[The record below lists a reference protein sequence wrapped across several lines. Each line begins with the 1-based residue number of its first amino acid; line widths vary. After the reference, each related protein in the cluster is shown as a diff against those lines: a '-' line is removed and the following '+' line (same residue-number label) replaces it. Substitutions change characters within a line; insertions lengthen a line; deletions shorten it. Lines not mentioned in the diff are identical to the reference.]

1 MNKEYRL
8 YIYAF
13 LSRTMAGTAD
23 KRYISD
29 LRNNTDLL
37 ELLGEDTKEWFLN
50 NDDETI
56 LDALNEDFSSMYVI
70 NTQAVE
76 SFVLDAKNE
85 TLVGLQNPVMNFYY
99 KNGFELNMDQ
109 SELMAPDHLS
119 IEFAFMQTLVFRDEY
134 KPQYEFLKEHL
145 FNWVVPY
152 MIGMK
157 SMALTPFYSDLC
169 DFIVEF
175 IVADFEYCSAEMEN
189 RSE

>member
-13 LSRTMAGTAD
+13 LSRTMADTVD

-29 LRNNTDLL
+29 LRANSDLL
-37 ELLGEDTKEWFLN
+37 ELLGEDTLKWFTQ
-50 NDDETI
+50 NDDASI
-56 LDALNEDFSSMYVI
+56 LDALNEDFSSMFVI

-99 KNGFELNMDQ
+99 RHGFELNMDQ
-109 SELMAPDHLS
+109 TELMAPDHLS
-119 IEFAFMQTLVFRDEY
+119 IEFAFMQTLIFRDEQA
-134 KPQYEFLKEHL
+134 PQYDFLQQHL

-157 SMALTPFYSDLC
+157 SMAITPFYKDMC

-175 IVADFEYCSAEMEN
+175 IVADFDYCASLAESIDE
-189 RSE
+189 

>member
-8 YIYAF
+8 YVYAF
-13 LSRTMAGTAD
+13 LSRTMAETAD
-23 KRYISD
+23 TRYISD
-29 LRNNTDLL
+29 LRDNSDLL
-37 ELLGEDTKEWFLN
+37 ELLGESTVEWFKN
-50 NDDETI
+50 NDNESIMDQ
-56 LDALNEDFSSMYVI
+56 LNEDFSSMFVI

-99 KNGFELNMDQ
+99 KHGFELNMDQ
-109 SELMAPDHLS
+109 TELMAPDHLS
-119 IEFAFMQTLVFRDEY
+119 IEFAFMQTLIFRDEK
-134 KPQYEFLKEHL
+134 KPQYDFLKEHL

-157 SMALTPFYSDLC
+157 SMAATPFYKDIC

-175 IVADFEYCSAEMEN
+175 LVADYEYCTSTME
-189 RSE
+189 SESE

>member
-13 LSRTMAGTAD
+13 LSRTMASTAD
-23 KRYISD
+23 KNYVRD
-29 LRNNTDLL
+29 LRKNRDLL
-37 ELLGEDTKEWFLN
+37 ELLGEDTLTWFEQKS
-50 NDDETI
+50 DEEI
-56 LDALNEDFSSMYVI
+56 LEALNEDFSSMFVI

-119 IEFAFMQTLVFRDEY
+119 IELAFMQTLIYRDEK
-134 KPQYEFLKEHL
+134 KPQLEFLQEHL
-145 FNWVVPY
+145 FVWVVPY
-152 MIGMK
+152 MVGMK
-157 SMALTPFYSDLC
+157 EMASTPFYKDIC
-169 DFIVEF
+169 DFMVEF
-175 IVADFEYCSAEMEN
+175 IVADYEYCSSEMELA
-189 RSE
+189 SE

>member
-1 MNKEYRL
+1 MDKEYRV

-13 LSRTMAGTAD
+13 LSRTMASNAD
-23 KRYISD
+23 RRFISD
-29 LRNNTDLL
+29 LRQNRDLL
-37 ELLGEDTKEWFLN
+37 EILGEKSVRYFEEKS
-50 NDDETI
+50 DEAI
-56 LDALNEDFSSMYVI
+56 IDELNEDFSSMFVI

-99 KNGFELNMDQ
+99 RHGFELNMDQ
-109 SELMAPDHLS
+109 TELMAPDHLS
-119 IEFAFMQTLVFRDEY
+119 IEFAFMQTLIFRDEK
-134 KPQYEFLKEHL
+134 KPQYNFLKEHL

-157 SMALTPFYSDLC
+157 SMAITPYYQDLC

-175 IVADFEYCSAEMEN
+175 LVADFEYCASLVEN
-189 RSE
+189 RGE

>member
-1 MNKEYRL
+1 VQYFDE
-8 YIYAF
+8 
-13 LSRTMAGTAD
+13 
-23 KRYISD
+23 
-29 LRNNTDLL
+29 
-37 ELLGEDTKEWFLN
+37 

-56 LDALNEDFSSMYVI
+56 LDGLNEDFSSMFVI

-99 KNGFELNMDQ
+99 KHGFELNMDQ
-109 SELMAPDHLS
+109 TELMAPDHLS
-119 IEFAFMQTLVFRDEY
+119 IEFAFMQTLIFRDEQ
-134 KPQYEFLKEHL
+134 KPQYDFLKEHL

-157 SMALTPFYSDLC
+157 SMSLTPFYKDIC

-175 IVADFEYCSAEMEN
+175 LVADYEYCASLNETINE
-189 RSE
+189 

>member
-13 LSRTMAGTAD
+13 LSRTMAQTAD
-23 KRYISD
+23 KRYIKD
-29 LRNNTDLL
+29 LRENSDFL
-37 ELLGEDTKEWFLN
+37 ELLGDSTVEWFKQN
-50 NDDETI
+50 SDEYI
-56 LDALNEDFSSMYVI
+56 LDALNEDFSSMFVI

-99 KNGFELNMDQ
+99 KHGFELNMDQ
-109 SELMAPDHLS
+109 TELMAPDHLS
-119 IEFAFMQTLVFRDEY
+119 IEFAFMQTLIFRDEK
-134 KPQYEFLKEHL
+134 KPQYDFLKEHI

-157 SMALTPFYSDLC
+157 SMAITPFYKDIC
-169 DFIVEF
+169 DFTIEF
-175 IVADFEYCSAEMEN
+175 IVADFEYCTTLVESEN
-189 RSE
+189 E